1 MKGYEESL
9 EVLKDQNI
17 DLKIEKMRDML
28 YQSIEES
35 GLNSKKTKKMSE
47 ELNNFINL
55 YYNTKNDK

>member
-1 MKGYEESL
+1 MKGYEEAPEL
-9 EVLKDQNI
+9 LKNQNI

-28 YQSIEES
+28 YQSIEEN
-35 GLNSKKTKKMSE
+35 GLNSEKTKKMSE